1 MEVSEPTVHD
11 SIATV
16 LQTIDAQIR
25 DIRRRIND
33 HIDQNPDL
41 RGKRELLES
50 IPGIATATSAQLLV
64 YLAQEGRF
72 TKAKE
77 LGAFAG
83 LTPRRI
89 ESGSS
94 VKGKSRLSKM
104 GEPRLRKALYMPA
117 IVAMRHN
124 PVMAAFAQRLLARG
138 KPKMV
143 VIGAIMRKLI
153 HLAFGVLKS
162 GKPFDPKIGIAC

>member
-25 DIRRRIND
+25 DIRRRINY

-89 ESGSS
+89 ESGS
-94 VKGKSRLSKM
+94 KKKKKS
-104 GEPRLRKALYMPA
+104 
-117 IVAMRHN
+117 
-124 PVMAAFAQRLLARG
+124 Q
-138 KPKMV
+138 
-143 VIGAIMRKLI
+143 
-153 HLAFGVLKS
+153 
-162 GKPFDPKIGIAC
+162 